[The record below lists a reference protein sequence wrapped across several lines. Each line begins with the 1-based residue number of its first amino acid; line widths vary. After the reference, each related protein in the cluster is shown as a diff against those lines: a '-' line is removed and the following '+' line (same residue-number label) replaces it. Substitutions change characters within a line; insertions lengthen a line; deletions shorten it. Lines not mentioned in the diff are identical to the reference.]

1 MKTISP
7 EKKLE
12 LVRRIREESNQNQ
25 SVMTGRETILSTSG
39 PKQVEGKLPNYRK
52 LRFLLAVSLF
62 LFCFWVKYTGSDQII
77 GYEDLKAVLKQEID
91 LNGIDFI
98 EDLPYTLTD
107 ADQNTDIGM
116 MKTEEGY

>member
-12 LVRRIREESNQNQ
+12 LVRKIREESNQNQ
-25 SVMTGRETILSTSG
+25 SVMTGRETILNTPG
-39 PKQVEGKLPNYRK
+39 PKQMESKLPNCRK

-77 GYEDLKAVLKQEID
+77 GYEDLKVVLKQEFD

-98 EDLPYTLTD
+98 ENLPYTLTD

-116 MKTEEGY
+116 MKTEEEY